1 MPIVYDKSRKI
12 FHLQAGDTSYI
23 MQIVKEKYLVHL
35 YWGRRISS
43 YHESRRIIWKD
54 RGFAPNPDTSDR
66 TFSLDTLPQE
76 YPQTGNGD
84 FRNPAYG
91 IRQENG
97 SRISNLEYIGY
108 EISDGKP
115 KLPGLPA
122 SSGSKKD
129 VQTLKVYME
138 DAVAGLK
145 VCLLYSV
152 FASES
157 VITRSVIFLNKG
169 TRFTTKRGIAFSYK
183 IVKSNTHSRLCQAHN
198 RVRARLQ

>member
-1 MPIVYDKSRKI
+1 MEILGIQHTGYVRRME
-12 FHLQAGDTSYI
+12 AG
-23 MQIVKEKYLVHL
+23 LV
-35 YWGRRISS
+35 
-43 YHESRRIIWKD
+43 
-54 RGFAPNPDTSDR
+54 
-66 TFSLDTLPQE
+66 
-76 YPQTGNGD
+76 
-84 FRNPAYG
+84 
-91 IRQENG
+91 
-97 SRISNLEYIGY
+97 NLEYIGY

-169 TRFTTKRGIAFSYK
+169 
-183 IVKSNTHSRLCQAHN
+183 KSRCI
-198 RVRARLQ
+198 